1 MTVTPQDSVDAANY
15 AYGTHP
21 GRRALHAKGILL
33 KGTFTATSQAAALSR
48 AAHLQGQAVPITAR
62 VSNGG
67 GDPDVPDYV
76 PDVRG
81 LAVKFYLPDGSRT
94 DIVAASA
101 PRWFGRGPDGFV
113 DLLRAS
119 KRGPAM
125 AWKFPLFLA
134 RHPDALPTLP
144 ANLAALK
151 PPTSYASIRYFAIHA
166 YKILDA
172 DGTSR
177 FVRYTWMPELEEP
190 RLGPRAARQRGRDY
204 LTQEIR
210 ERLERGPVRFTLEL
224 QIAAPGDEVDDP
236 SSVWPADRE
245 RVIAGTLELIGLD
258 TERERDGDVLVF
270 DPGRVTDGIE
280 RSGDLVL
287 RYRPAAYSESIARR
301 TKAP

>member
-1 MTVTPQDSVDAANY
+1 MTVTPRDAVDAANY
-15 AYGTHP
+15 VYGTHP
-21 GRRALHAKGILL
+21 GSRALHAKGILL
-33 KGTFTATSQAAALSR
+33 TGSFTASPQAASLTR
-48 AAHLQGQAVPITAR
+48 AAHLQGQAVPVTAR

-81 LAVKFYLPDGSRT
+81 LGVKFYLPDGSRT

-101 PRWFGRGPDGFV
+101 PRWFGRGPEAFV

-119 KRGPAM
+119 KRVPAM
-125 AWKFPLFLA
+125 AWRFPLFLA
-134 RHPDALPTLP
+134 RHPDALPALP

-151 PPTSYASIRYFAIHA
+151 PPTSYAAIRYFGIHA
-166 YKILDA
+166 YKFLDA
-172 DGTSR
+172 EDTAR
-177 FVRYTWMPELEEP
+177 FVRYMWVPELEEP

-204 LTQEIR
+204 LQHDIR
-210 ERLERGPVRFTLEL
+210 ERLQHGPVRFTLEL
-224 QIAAPGDEVDDP
+224 QIAAPGDPVDDP

-245 RVIAGTLELIGLD
+245 RVTAGTLELTGLD

-280 RSGDLVL
+280 RSADAVL
-287 RYRPAAYSESIARR
+287 RFRPEAYSESVARR
-301 TKAP
+301 ATAP